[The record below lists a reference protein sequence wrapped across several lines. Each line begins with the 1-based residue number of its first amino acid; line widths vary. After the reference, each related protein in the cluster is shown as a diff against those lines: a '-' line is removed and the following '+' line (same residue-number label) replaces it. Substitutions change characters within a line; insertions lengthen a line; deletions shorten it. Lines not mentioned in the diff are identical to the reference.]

1 MGTLQG
7 SLVPV
12 PSPLMESDHENKNR
26 TWIPGHAQAPELRS
40 RGSSDGK
47 MVDLE
52 AIPWSGLEVGRD
64 KAPSLQSGVNVSSW
78 YSCYT
83 HCF

>member
-1 MGTLQG
+1 M
-7 SLVPV
+7 PV
-12 PSPLMESDHENKNR
+12 PSPLMEPDHENKNR
-26 TWIPGHAQAPELRS
+26 TWIAAQAPELRS

-64 KAPSLQSGVNVSSW
+64 KAPSS
-78 YSCYT
+78 
-83 HCF
+83 